1 MFKKSLIAC
10 TLLATLSACNQT
22 TQQVD
27 KPQTNQVISEFKTY
41 SAETFF
47 DTTNIQG
54 SAFRPDAQKI
64 LVTSDESGIYNLYEV
79 DVKTGERA
87 QITDATDS
95 TYPIGYFPNDPR
107 ILFTRDNGGNERFH
121 VFVRDENG
129 HVKDLTPGEKVRAGF
144 VGFTNDNNAFYVL
157 SNQRDER
164 FMDLYRFD
172 AATYESELI
181 YKNDNNL
188 NVQQV
193 SETDRYLALIN
204 AQGNK
209 DSDLFLL
216 DLHNPDAPLV
226 EISNVAHEANFS
238 ASAFSKDDKYLY
250 YGTDAHG
257 EFYQNWRYEIATGK
271 HTPYI
276 EKNWDVRFL
285 YFSDSNR
292 YRVVGV
298 NEDSSVKVTITD
310 LKTGKDIKLPKLP
323 AGSINSVNFSDDE
336 KLMAFYLN
344 SDTSPNNLYV
354 WRVGSDEV
362 KQLTSTLSD
371 KINTDHLV
379 ESTIVRFNSFDGLE
393 VPGVLYKPKL
403 ASSTN
408 KVPALV
414 FVHGGPGGQSM
425 TGYSALT
432 QHLVNQG
439 YAIFAVNN
447 RGSSGYGKT
456 FFHLDDKRHGE
467 DDLQDIVWS
476 KKYLQQLDWVDADRI
491 GIMGGS
497 YGGYMTAAAL
507 AFEPEEFK
515 LGINIFGVTNW
526 VRTLESIPPWW
537 EAYRKSLYDELGDPA
552 TDKERLHRISPL
564 FHAKNIT
571 KPLMV
576 VQGANDP
583 RVLQV
588 ESDELVEA
596 VRSNNVPVKYVLFD
610 DEGHGF
616 SKKENRIE
624 ASQAYLD
631 FLKKHL

>member
-1 MFKKSLIAC
+1 
-10 TLLATLSACNQT
+10 
-22 TQQVD
+22 
-27 KPQTNQVISEFKTY
+27 
-41 SAETFF
+41 
-47 DTTNIQG
+47 
-54 SAFRPDAQKI
+54 
-64 LVTSDESGIYNLYEV
+64 
-79 DVKTGERA
+79 
-87 QITDATDS
+87 
-95 TYPIGYFPNDPR
+95 
-107 ILFTRDNGGNERFH
+107 
-121 VFVRDENG
+121 
-129 HVKDLTPGEKVRAGF
+129 
-144 VGFTNDNNAFYVL
+144 
-157 SNQRDER
+157 
-164 FMDLYRFD
+164 
-172 AATYESELI
+172 
-181 YKNDNNL
+181 
-188 NVQQV
+188 
-193 SETDRYLALIN
+193 
-204 AQGNK
+204 
-209 DSDLFLL
+209 
-216 DLHNPDAPLV
+216 
-226 EISNVAHEANFS
+226 
-238 ASAFSKDDKYLY
+238 
-250 YGTDAHG
+250 
-257 EFYQNWRYEIATGK
+257 
-271 HTPYI
+271 
-276 EKNWDVRFL
+276 
-285 YFSDSNR
+285 
-292 YRVVGV
+292 
-298 NEDSSVKVTITD
+298 
-310 LKTGKDIKLPKLP
+310 
-323 AGSINSVNFSDDE
+323 
-336 KLMAFYLN
+336 
-344 SDTSPNNLYV
+344 
-354 WRVGSDEV
+354 
-362 KQLTSTLSD
+362 
-371 KINTDHLV
+371 
-379 ESTIVRFNSFDGLE
+379 
-393 VPGVLYKPKL
+393 
-403 ASSTN
+403 
-408 KVPALV
+408 
-414 FVHGGPGGQSM
+414 M

-507 AFEPEEFK
+507 AFKPEEFK

>member
-1 MFKKSLIAC
+1 MLKHTLIAC
-10 TLLATLSACNQT
+10 GLIATLSACSQYQQQASSS
-22 TQQVD
+22 TQQQAAD
-27 KPQTNQVISEFKTY
+27 FQTY
-41 SAETFF
+41 SAQEFYN
-47 DTTNIQG
+47 TTSISG
-54 SAFRPDAQKI
+54 SAFSPDGSKI
-64 LVTSDESGIYNLYEV
+64 LVTSDESGIFNLYAI
-79 DVKTGERA
+79 DVASGTKT
-87 QITDATDS
+87 QLTDAKDS
-95 TYPIGYFPNDPR
+95 TYPVRYFPNDER

-121 VFVRDENG
+121 LYVRLENG
-129 HVKDLTPGEKVRAGF
+129 EVKDLTPGENTRANFAGF
-144 VGFTNDNNAFYVL
+144 SQDEKSFYIL

-164 FMDLYRFD
+164 FMDLYQVD
-172 AATYESELI
+172 ATSYESKLI
-181 YKNDNNL
+181 YKNDKNL

-193 SETDRYLALIN
+193 SNTDRYVALIQ

-216 DLHNPDAPLV
+216 DLTAPEQQLI
-226 EISNVAHEANFS
+226 EISNVEHPANFA

-257 EFYQNWRYEIATGK
+257 EFYQNWRYNISTGE

-276 EKNWDVRFL
+276 KKSWDVRFL
-285 YFSDSNR
+285 YFSESDR

-298 NEDSSVKVTITD
+298 NEDASIKVTVTD
-310 LKTGKDIKLPKLP
+310 LKTQQKLDLP
-323 AGSINSVNFSDDE
+323 ALPEGSIRGVNFSKDE
-336 KLMAFYLN
+336 SQMAFYLN

-354 WRVGSDEV
+354 WQVGSNKV
-362 KQLTSTLSD
+362 KQLTETLNK
-371 KINTDHLV
+371 KINPDHLV
-379 ESTIVRFNSFDGLE
+379 ESSIERFNSFDGLE
-393 VPGVLYKPKL
+393 IPGVLYRPKQ
-403 ASSTN
+403 ASIN
-408 KVPALV
+408 NPVPAIV
-414 FVHGGPGGQSM
+414 YVHGGPGGQSM
-425 TGYSALT
+425 TGYSPRV
-432 QHLVNQG
+432 QHLVNHG

-467 DDLQDIVWS
+467 DDLQDIVWG
-476 KKYLQQLDWVDADRI
+476 KKHLQTLDWVDPERI

-507 AFEPEEFK
+507 AFQPDEFE
-515 LGINIFGVTNW
+515 LGINVFGVTNW

-537 EAYRKSLYDELGDPA
+537 EAYRQSLYDELGDPA
-552 TDKERLHRISPL
+552 TDKERLTRISPL
-564 FHAKNIT
+564 FHASNIK

-596 VRSNNVPVKYVLFD
+596 VRANGVPVEYVLFE

-624 ASQAYLD
+624 ASQAYLE
-631 FLKKHL
+631 FLNKYL

>member
-10 TLLATLSACNQT
+10 TLLATLSACNHT

-27 KPQTNQVISEFKTY
+27 QPQTNQVVSDFKTY

-54 SAFRPDAQKI
+54 GAFRPDAQKI

-95 TYPIGYFPNDPR
+95 TYPIGYFPSDPR

-121 VFVRDENG
+121 VFVRDGNG
-129 HVKDLTPGEKVRAGF
+129 HVKDLTPGEKVRASF

-371 KINTDHLV
+371 KINTEHLV
-379 ESTIVRFNSFDGLE
+379 ESTIARFNSFDGLE

-507 AFEPEEFK
+507 AFEPDEFK

>member
-1 MFKKSLIAC
+1 MFKKSLLACALIASL
-10 TLLATLSACNQT
+10 TACNQT
-22 TQQVD
+22 TQQVNP
-27 KPQTNQVISEFKTY
+27 PQTTQAISDFKTY

-47 DTTNIQG
+47 DTTDIQG
-54 SAFRPDAQKI
+54 NAFRPDAKKI
-64 LVTSDESGIYNLYEV
+64 LVASDETGIFNLYEV
-79 DVKTGERA
+79 DVKTGKRT
-87 QITDATDS
+87 QITDAADS

-107 ILFTRDNGGNERFH
+107 ILFTRDGGGNEQFH
-121 VFVRDENG
+121 LFVRDQNG
-129 HVKDLTPGEKVRAGF
+129 NVKDLTPGEKVRAGF
-144 VGFTNDNNAFYVL
+144 VGFSEDNKAFFVL

-172 AATYESELI
+172 ASTYESELI
-181 YKNDNNL
+181 YKNDKNL
-188 NVQQV
+188 NVQKM
-193 SETDRYLALIN
+193 SETDRYLALVN

-216 DLHNPDAPLV
+216 DLHNPDTPLV
-226 EISNVAHEANFS
+226 EISNVEHEANFF

-250 YGTDAHG
+250 YSTDAHG
-257 EFYQNWRYEIATGK
+257 EFSQTWRYEIATGK

-276 EKNWDVRFL
+276 VKNWDVRFL

-298 NEDSSVKVTITD
+298 NEDSSIKVTITD
-310 LKTGKDIKLPKLP
+310 LKTSKDINLPKLP

-371 KINTDHLV
+371 KIDTDHLV
-379 ESTIVRFNSFDGLE
+379 ESTIARFNSFDGLE
-393 VPGVLYKPKL
+393 IPGVLYKPKL

-526 VRTLESIPPWW
+526 VRTLESIPAWW

-596 VRSNNVPVKYVLFD
+596 VRSNNVPVKYVLFE